1 MREAAKA
8 TAVTAWDNYLASV
21 DKDRQFLKNKGV
33 TVTSV
38 TEADRQKIIEMLKP
52 LTDKLYAD
60 HAWAKPLTDKIRA
73 VQ

>member
-1 MREAAKA
+1 M
-8 TAVTAWDNYLASV
+8 
-21 DKDRQFLKNKGV
+21 

-38 TEADRQKIIEMLKP
+38 TDADRQKIIEMLKP